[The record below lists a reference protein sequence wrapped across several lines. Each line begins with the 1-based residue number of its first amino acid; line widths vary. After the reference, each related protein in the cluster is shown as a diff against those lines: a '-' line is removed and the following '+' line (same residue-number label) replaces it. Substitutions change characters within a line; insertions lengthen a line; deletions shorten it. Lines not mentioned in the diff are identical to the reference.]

1 MTKAR
6 NWKKAA
12 WITFFVLPG
21 AAIVFIFILLPLFMS
36 LFNSFF
42 SWNQLIR
49 GEFIGL
55 ENFQK
60 LFSGYPYQERFTN
73 ALGNNVKWFVVTMLV
88 QNTLGIL
95 LAMCSAAASPGTV
108 HTAASSLFPYCFPS
122 LRWAFSGACT
132 SSPREWSTACCP
144 LWAVRT

>member
-60 LFSGYPYQERFTN
+60 LFTGYPYQERFTN
-73 ALGNNVKWFVVTMLV
+73 ALGNNVKWFVVTMLAHWPW
-88 QNTLGIL
+88 QHLD
-95 LAMCSAAASPGTV
+95 
-108 HTAASSLFPYCFPS
+108 
-122 LRWAFSGACT
+122 CT
-132 SSPREWSTACCP
+132 SSCKP
-144 LWAVRT
+144 LCICLVMV

>member
-60 LFSGYPYQERFTN
+60 LFTGYPYQERFTN

-95 LAMCSAAASPGTV
+95 FGSPGTA

-122 LRWAFSGACT
+122 LR
-132 SSPREWSTACCP
+132 
-144 LWAVRT
+144 

>member
-60 LFSGYPYQERFTN
+60 LFTGYPYQERFTN
-73 ALGNNVKWFVVTMLV
+73 ALGNNVKWFVVTPWAFF
-88 QNTLGIL
+88 
-95 LAMCSAAASPGTV
+95 LAMCSAAASPGTA

-122 LRWAFSGACT
+122 LR
-132 SSPREWSTACCP
+132 
-144 LWAVRT
+144 

>member
-42 SWNQLIR
+42 TCRLRI
-49 GEFIGL
+49 
-55 ENFQK
+55 
-60 LFSGYPYQERFTN
+60 
-73 ALGNNVKWFVVTMLV
+73 V
-88 QNTLGIL
+88 GING
-95 LAMCSAAASPGTV
+95 C
-108 HTAASSLFPYCFPS
+108 PS
-122 LRWAFSGACT
+122 YD
-132 SSPREWSTACCP
+132 ST
-144 LWAVRT
+144 

>member
-42 SWNQLIR
+42 QLEPADP
-49 GEFIGL
+49 GASLSAG
-55 ENFQK
+55 K
-60 LFSGYPYQERFTN
+60 LSEAVYRLSLSG
-73 ALGNNVKWFVVTMLV
+73 
-88 QNTLGIL
+88 TLYK
-95 LAMCSAAASPGTV
+95 CSG
-108 HTAASSLFPYCFPS
+108 
-122 LRWAFSGACT
+122 
-132 SSPREWSTACCP
+132 
-144 LWAVRT
+144 

>member
-42 SWNQLIR
+42 SWNQLIPGR
-49 GEFIGL
+49 VYRAG
-55 ENFQK
+55 K
-60 LFSGYPYQERFTN
+60 LSEAVYRLSLSG
-73 ALGNNVKWFVVTMLV
+73 
-88 QNTLGIL
+88 TLYK
-95 LAMCSAAASPGTV
+95 CSG
-108 HTAASSLFPYCFPS
+108 
-122 LRWAFSGACT
+122 
-132 SSPREWSTACCP
+132 
-144 LWAVRT
+144 

>member
-42 SWNQLIR
+42 SWNQLIPGR
-49 GEFIGL
+49 VYRAG
-55 ENFQK
+55 K
-60 LFSGYPYQERFTN
+60 LFRSCLPAIPIRN
-73 ALGNNVKWFVVTMLV
+73 ALQMLWVT
-88 QNTLGIL
+88 T
-95 LAMCSAAASPGTV
+95 
-108 HTAASSLFPYCFPS
+108 
-122 LRWAFSGACT
+122 
-132 SSPREWSTACCP
+132 
-144 LWAVRT
+144 